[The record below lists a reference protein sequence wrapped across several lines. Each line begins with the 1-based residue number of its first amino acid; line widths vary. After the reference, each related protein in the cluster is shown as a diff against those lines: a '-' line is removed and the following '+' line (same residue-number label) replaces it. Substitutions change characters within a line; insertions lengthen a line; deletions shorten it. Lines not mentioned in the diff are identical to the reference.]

1 MNPLLILHVED
12 NANDAELVRAC
23 LDDAARDGAEIVRA
37 HSLAEGLQALLERDF
52 DLTLLDLDLPDSRG
66 FETLEKLRAAAQGPV
81 IVLTGNPHPLLVS
94 ESLKRRA
101 YEVLHKSNL
110 DAWALMRIV
119 RRASLHQ
126 RARPAA

>member
-1 MNPLLILHVED
+1 VDPLCILHVED

-37 HSLAEGLQALLERDF
+37 HSLAEGLQALVEREI

-66 FETLEKLRAAAQGPV
+66 FETLEKLRAAARGPV

-101 YEVLHKSNL
+101 YEVLHKNNL
-110 DAWALMRIV
+110 NARTLMRIV
-119 RRASLHQ
+119 RQASLQQ
-126 RARPAA
+126 RQIPAV